1 MSSNGKSE
9 FALINWIKKQQGTTA
24 SDVKTSIG
32 DDMAVIANGH
42 NDFLVTCDMLLEGV
56 HFDLSVVDLASVGY
70 KAMACS
76 LSDVAAM
83 GATPVGAVVAVA
95 LPKSLSLDDAKLLHS
110 GLTQASEKY
119 KCPLVGG
126 YTTSWDQPLAINVT
140 MFAHHSPDKAI
151 LRSGAKAG
159 DAIMVT
165 GSLGGSIKGKHVNFT
180 PRLAESQF
188 IQAHIA
194 IHAMCD
200 ISDGLS
206 SDLNHLCT
214 ESNVSSLLDAT
225 SIPLS
230 HEVKKR
236 VKPIEG
242 ALNDGEDFELL
253 FTCSPGDADKLMQL
267 WPDNF
272 KCKLTNIGQIFAS
285 DDPFINN
292 QIISIRDNLTGKI
305 TPVTPKGYQ
314 HFL

>member
-1 MSSNGKSE
+1 MRNNGKSE
-9 FALINWIKKQQGTTA
+9 FALIDWIKQQQGTTA
-24 SDVKTSIG
+24 SHIKTSIG
-32 DDMAVIANGH
+32 DDMAVIANGQH
-42 NDFLVTCDMLLEGV
+42 DLLVTCDMLLEGV
-56 HFDLSVVDLASVGY
+56 HFDLSVVSVAAVGY

-95 LPKSLSLDDAKLLHS
+95 LPKTLSLDDAKALHK
-110 GLTQASEKY
+110 GLTDASLKY
-119 KCPLVGG
+119 HCPLIGG
-126 YTTSWDQPLAINVT
+126 DTTSWDQPLAINVT
-140 MFAHHSPDKAI
+140 MLANHRADKAI

-165 GSLGGSIKGKHVNFT
+165 GTLGGSIKEKHVNFT

-188 IQAHIA
+188 IQDKIT

-214 ESNVSSLLDAT
+214 ESNVSSLLDET

-230 HEVKKR
+230 HEAKKQR
-236 VKPIEG
+236 NPIEG

-253 FTCSPGDADKLMQL
+253 FTCSPNDADKLMQL
-267 WPDNF
+267 WPDYF

-285 DDPFINN
+285 DAPLMNN
-292 QIISIRDNLTGKI
+292 HIIAIRDNLTGDI
-305 TPVTPKGYQ
+305 TPITPKGYQ
-314 HFL
+314 HFS